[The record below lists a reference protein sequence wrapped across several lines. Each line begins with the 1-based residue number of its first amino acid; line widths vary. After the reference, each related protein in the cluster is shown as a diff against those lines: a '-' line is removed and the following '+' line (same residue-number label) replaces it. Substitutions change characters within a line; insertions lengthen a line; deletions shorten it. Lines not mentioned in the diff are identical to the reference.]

1 MAHFSLIWY
10 VSLYILLQL
19 IFLLLLSLGVSLQHI
34 RIRMHVLHQW
44 KDTLKRRFSGGFFC
58 FRFQCHTVAPLRS
71 PTSVLVLVAMVTRTR
86 PVLVTPQRGRPRR
99 RDATTPRRRDARD
112 AATRRPDAATL
123 RRPGAATPRR
133 RDARDAATRRSDTT
147 IPRRRDTAKP

>member
-1 MAHFSLIWY
+1 MAHFSLICY
-10 VSLYILLQL
+10 VSLYILFQL
-19 IFLLLLSLGVSLQHI
+19 IFLLRVSLQHI

-44 KDTLKRRFSGGFFC
+44 KDTLKPRFSSGFFG
-58 FRFQCHTVAPLRS
+58 FRFQCHTVAPLKS

-133 RDARDAATRRSDTT
+133 RDARDATTRRPDAT